1 MTRGEGAPDTGTDSC
16 GTVAIAHVRPGMAR
30 WHIQLEEDVDLPQ
43 CHMMKDRMLVAEIV
57 LVVVVAMADLVAQ
70 ANQFES
76 DLGQCKGENLSHPYH
91 LAELTVAQA
100 NQFESDLGQC
110 KGKNLSHPY
119 HLAEL
124 TPLVHP
130 NNTNFQVLTR

>member
-1 MTRGEGAPDTGTDSC
+1 MSGLGWQ
-16 GTVAIAHVRPGMAR
+16 AR
-30 WHIQLEEDVDLPQ
+30 WRIQLEEDVDLLQ

-57 LVVVVAMADLVAQ
+57 LVVVVAKADLVAQ

-91 LAELTVAQA
+91 LAE
-100 NQFESDLGQC
+100 
-110 KGKNLSHPY
+110 P
-119 HLAEL
+119 

-130 NNTNFQVLTR
+130 NNTNFQVLT

>member
-1 MTRGEGAPDTGTDSC
+1 MSGQGWQ
-16 GTVAIAHVRPGMAR
+16 VRWR
-30 WHIQLEEDVDLPQ
+30 IQLEEDVDLPQ
-43 CHMMKDRMLVAEIV
+43 CHMMKDRMLVAGIV
-57 LVVVVAMADLVAQ
+57 LVVVVVKADLVAQ

-91 LAELTVAQA
+91 LAE
-100 NQFESDLGQC
+100 
-110 KGKNLSHPY
+110 P
-119 HLAEL
+119 